1 MSWLSDDKSNKLS
14 HMNND
19 DLCQRLE
26 EEIRS
31 LIATPVGRRLFL
43 ASSAALLTGCA
54 SAPNTRM
61 REGDN
66 SGQQVSLTPD
76 QERKMADEYG
86 PQMEKEYPVL
96 KDAWAQAYISNLG
109 ERIASANSLQNN
121 PYEYRFKLVDAKMVN
136 AFALPAGAVYVTKPL
151 VLMAQSEAE
160 LAGVIGHEIGHIQAR
175 HTAERMEQQKRDQSK
190 TLLYGL
196 GGVLLGGAAG
206 LGLAKLVCKKEDK
219 ECLQRIALY
228 GAAAGAAGGLL
239 IQKFAFMANSREDEM
254 EADRIGFRTSVK
266 AGYHP
271 AHVGMFYEKLL
282 AMEAQ
287 YKKKQ
292 DKLSSA
298 FADALS
304 THPPSVERVKQ
315 MKEMS
320 SQSSKG
326 GDISGPDF
334 NKIKNRLS

>member
-1 MSWLSDDKSNKLS
+1 
-14 HMNND
+14 MNND
-19 DLCQRLE
+19 ELCIRLE
-26 EEIRS
+26 SEIKT
-31 LIATPVGRRLFL
+31 LISTPVGRRLFI
-43 ASSAALLTGCA
+43 ASSAALLSGCA
-54 SAPNTRM
+54 SAPKTRM

-66 SGQQVSLTPD
+66 SGQQVSLTPS

-86 PQMEKEYPVL
+86 PQMEKEYPPL
-96 KDAWAQAYISNLG
+96 DDAWAQSYISTLG
-109 ERIASANSLQNN
+109 QKIAKANSLQNN
-121 PYEYRFKLVDAKMVN
+121 PYEYRFTLVDAKMVN

-190 TLLYGL
+190 SILYGL

-239 IQKFAFMANSREDEM
+239 IQKFSFMANSREDEM

-266 AGYHP
+266 AGYDP
-271 AHVGMFYEKLL
+271 AHVGLFYEKLL
-282 AMEAQ
+282 AMEQQ

-304 THPPSVERVKQ
+304 THPPSAERVQQ
-315 MKEMS
+315 MNQLAQQS
-320 SQSSKG
+320 SQSG
-326 GDISGPDF
+326 EISTPDF
-334 NKIKNRLS
+334 KRIKNRLS